1 MYILFMYKIYD
12 VAWYGMVDNSLMWRI
27 KTVETLFQYNNQF
40 FFPFEY
46 IYYYRMN

>member
-1 MYILFMYKIYD
+1 MYKIQD
-12 VAWYGMVDNSLMWRI
+12 VAWYGMVDNQLMWRI
-27 KTVETLFQYNNQF
+27 KPAETLFQYNKQS